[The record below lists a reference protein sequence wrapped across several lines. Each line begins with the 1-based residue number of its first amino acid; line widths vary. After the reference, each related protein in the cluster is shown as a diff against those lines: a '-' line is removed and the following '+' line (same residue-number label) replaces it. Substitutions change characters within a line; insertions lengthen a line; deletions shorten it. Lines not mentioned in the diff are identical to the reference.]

1 MLQEVGWLT
10 EYQYTFVV
18 KHENSLNMKQHVK
31 RVGNDYPIKIMATG
45 RLFLVSF
52 STNSFE
58 P

>member
-31 RVGNDYPIKIMATG
+31 RVGNDYPIKNNGNWKA
-45 RLFLVSF
+45 FLDSF
-52 STNSFE
+52 RRN
-58 P
+58 